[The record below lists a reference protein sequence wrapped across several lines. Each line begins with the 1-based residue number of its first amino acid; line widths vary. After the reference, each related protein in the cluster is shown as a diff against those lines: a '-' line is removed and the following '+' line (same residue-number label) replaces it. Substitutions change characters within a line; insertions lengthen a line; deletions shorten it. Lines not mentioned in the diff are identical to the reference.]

1 MRTVRTVER
10 ALTLLRTI
18 AASPSPMTF
27 GELHRESELPK
38 ASVHNLLTTLE
49 ETGFVVRD
57 ENSRYSVGL
66 AAFEVG
72 SAHRIRTG
80 LLRLAAPTL
89 RDLVRRHNE
98 TCHLGILDHSDVL
111 YVERLES
118 TQPVRLTTATGRR
131 VTAHATGVGK
141 ALLSLLSD
149 HDVERLYPGGLPAPI
164 TADTAV
170 GMPALLRDLAETRR
184 RGYSID
190 NEESTPGVRCVGS
203 AVSVPGWPAVGISL
217 AVPLQRAPE
226 ERITELGTDV
236 QAAAIAL
243 GDRLREVRTGMVD
256 LPI

>member
-27 GELHRESELPK
+27 GELHRMSELPK

-72 SAHRIRTG
+72 SAHPVRTG
-80 LLRLAAPTL
+80 LLRLAAPIL

-98 TCHLGILDHSDVL
+98 TCHLGILDHGDVL

-131 VTAHATGVGK
+131 VTAHATGIGK
-141 ALLSLLSD
+141 ALLSLLPD
-149 HDVERLYPGGLPAPI
+149 QDVKRLYPNGLPAPI
-164 TADTAV
+164 TTDTIS

-190 NEESTPGVRCVGS
+190 NEESTPGVRCAGS
-203 AVSVPGWPAVGISL
+203 AVSAPGWPAVGISL
-217 AVPLQRAPE
+217 AVPLQRAPD

-236 QAAAIAL
+236 RAAAIAL